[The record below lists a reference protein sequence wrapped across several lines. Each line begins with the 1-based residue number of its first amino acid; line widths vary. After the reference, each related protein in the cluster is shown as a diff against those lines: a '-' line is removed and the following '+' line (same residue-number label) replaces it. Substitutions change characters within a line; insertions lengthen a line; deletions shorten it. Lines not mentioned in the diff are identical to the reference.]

1 MASGYY
7 SQALLRSSC
16 GEVGTTGVMEVLVMV
31 LGSGG
36 CLMKAAAI
44 WQGSCHIQ
52 KQLEDHIRDLKQR
65 GRTRS
70 LNKLCET

>member
-7 SQALLRSSC
+7 SQALLRGSC
-16 GEVGTTGVMEVLVMV
+16 AEVGTIGVMEVLVVV
-31 LGSGG
+31 LGSEG
-36 CLMKAAAI
+36 CQMKAAAI

-70 LNKLCET
+70 LGKPCET